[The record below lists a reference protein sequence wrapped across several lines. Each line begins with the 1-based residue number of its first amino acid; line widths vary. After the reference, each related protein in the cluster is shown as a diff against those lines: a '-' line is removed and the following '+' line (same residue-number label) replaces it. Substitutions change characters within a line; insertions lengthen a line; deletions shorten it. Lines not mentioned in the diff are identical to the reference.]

1 MKVANFSFFV
11 FLLSILIISSSQ
23 TYAQKMGIRAG
34 GNITTIKGKDV
45 LPYVTPHFSYNGGI
59 YIEFPYTR
67 NSSTILEMNYLKKG
81 ATMRDSIEK
90 RTRKF
95 FEVNEK
101 FDYISFP
108 AIYRLK
114 LGNKKFDLYS
124 DWGVALNFLINSE
137 RTLYGENMGYSI
149 KIDDDYYTEELKKYE
164 VDAIFA
170 IGMRYKNTTMN
181 IRYNAAISNL
191 YGGDSPFTARNNIL
205 TLNFAVQLHKIVQ
218 KTKYRW

>member
-1 MKVANFSFFV
+1 MKVTNFLLLI

-67 NSSTILEMNYLKKG
+67 NSSTILEMNYIKKG
-81 ATMRDSIEK
+81 ATMRDSIE
-90 RTRKF
+90 F
-95 FEVNEK
+95 LSDGYYEVNEK
-101 FDYISFP
+101 LDYISFP

-124 DWGVALNFLINSE
+124 DWGVALNVLINSK
-137 RTLYGENMGYSI
+137 RTLYGENMNMPFNVE
-149 KIDDDYYTEELKKYE
+149 DYYSEVLKKYE
-164 VDAIFA
+164 VDAIFG
-170 IGMRYKNTTMN
+170 IGMRYKNTTMDL
-181 IRYNAAISNL
+181 RYNAAISNL
-191 YGGDSPFTARNNIL
+191 YGGDSPFTARNNII